1 MSRAGQLDDAVAPA
15 PNLCG
20 IWSVDL
26 VPIQAHVL
34 LHDVLALLHPLLLP
48 RSDVSS

>member
-1 MSRAGQLDDAVAPA
+1 ML
-15 PNLCG
+15 PNLCC

-26 VPIQAHVL
+26 VPIQAHSSDAHVL
-34 LHDVLALLHPLLLP
+34 LHDVLTLLHPLLLP